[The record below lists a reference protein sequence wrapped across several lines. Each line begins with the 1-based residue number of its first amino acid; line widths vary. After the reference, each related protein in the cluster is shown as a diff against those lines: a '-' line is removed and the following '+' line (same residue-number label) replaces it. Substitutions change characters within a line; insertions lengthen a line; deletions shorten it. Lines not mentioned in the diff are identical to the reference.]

1 MIRCII
7 IDDEA
12 PARNVVKTFLKNEPD
27 VEIISECDN
36 GFDAFKQIN
45 ELKPDLIFLDVQ
57 MPKLTG
63 FEMLEILDQKP
74 SIIFTTAYDQ
84 YALKAFEM
92 NAIDYLLKPFSVE
105 RFTEAL
111 AKARLRISTDNSQN
125 LNKLVEIVK
134 EKDEKLDRIVV
145 KSGSK
150 ISIVP
155 VDTIFY
161 INAEDDYVMLYTS
174 SGRFLKQSTM
184 NYLETHLDSSVFAR
198 IHRSTIINLTCI
210 DKLERYEKETYMVIL
225 KNGDKLKTS
234 KSGAKLLKEKLQL

>member
-12 PARNVVKTFLKNEPD
+12 PARNVIKTFLKSESD
-27 VEIISECDN
+27 IEIIAECDN

-63 FEMLEILDQKP
+63 FEMLEILEQKP

-92 NAIDYLLKPFSVE
+92 NAIDYLLKPFSTD
-105 RFTEAL
+105 RFSEAIS
-111 AKARLRISTDNSQN
+111 KARIRVNTDTSQVFT
-125 LNKLVEIVK
+125 KLVEDVRG
-134 EKDEKLDRIVV
+134 KDEKLDRIVV

-155 VDTIFY
+155 VDSIFY
-161 INAEDDYVMLYTS
+161 VKAEDDYVMLHTS
-174 SGRFLKQSTM
+174 NGRFLKQSTM
-184 NYLETHLDSSVFAR
+184 NFLETHLDTSIFAR
-198 IHRSTIINLTCI
+198 IHRSIILNLTCI